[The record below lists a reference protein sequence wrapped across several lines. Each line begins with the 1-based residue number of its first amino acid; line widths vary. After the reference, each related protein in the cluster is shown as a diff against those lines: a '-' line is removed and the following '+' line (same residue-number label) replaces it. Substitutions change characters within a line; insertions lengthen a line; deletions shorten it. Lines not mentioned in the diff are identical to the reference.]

1 MSSQLSTETISRL
14 AGSAHQPQSMKR
26 REEAT
31 CFHSKYEHFSWDG
44 VLWNYL
50 LLQNKW

>member
-26 REEAT
+26 KRRSDL
-31 CFHSKYEHFSWDG
+31 FP
-44 VLWNYL
+44 
-50 LLQNKW
+50 Q